1 VRPSLEIEQLSAA
14 LADGPRVPRSKPSP
28 PPPEQ
33 LDSTAHVALA
43 RLPPRRPARKGG
55 SHFSGLLTDF
65 REFQDGEMVPGT
77 RYRVTRLI
85 GAGGMGRVYE
95 VEHVELGKRF
105 VLKAL
110 QRELARR
117 EDLVARLRNE
127 WRALA
132 RLQHPNIVN
141 VTDAGTSENG
151 VPFYVM
157 ERLEGETLS
166 TLLHRARR
174 LLPQQALAIA
184 AGILDGLHAA
194 HQIGVVHR
202 DVKPPN
208 IFLIGPTT
216 VKVLDFGIAKI
227 QDAGNVITARGM
239 AVGTPRYMSPEQASG
254 TAVDARS
261 DVYATGLMLF
271 EMVSGVGPFDDARD
285 NNELLLAQLGRKA
298 PLLSSMS
305 VVAPE
310 LDALVAGMLAKD
322 PRERPRDAHQVAE
335 ALRDLAQRYER
346 SVATDAPTRAAP
358 PTAAAEPPTRV
369 DRPRRASPSA
379 APPTRPDGV
388 AAGRPAL
395 REETTT
401 LQPRLEIATTVVPQS
416 NRGGTQRLP
425 EAPALPPATLYGP
438 DTLVDR
444 TTSAPTAVP
453 GPAPERTETLLVVPP
468 TPGGSAAPDPG
479 VTRTAVPAAEAPNLT
494 PPPVVPIPSTRSPQ
508 ASRSRRGVGIAATA
522 VLSLGV
528 LLVVIALRTPAP
540 APPAEPGREAASA
553 PAPEPLS
560 VEPPRVLTVPG
571 APHQP
576 PPALAVSAAPRKPAP
591 SSSSLADAPPPVYEL
606 ATSQNQGRKSD
617 ATGRVPAPRT
627 TPAAPSGPKTAP
639 KSPPAMPGSGL

>member
-1 VRPSLEIEQLSAA
+1 M
-14 LADGPRVPRSKPSP
+14 PRSKPP
-28 PPPEQ
+28 PLAPEQ

-43 RLPPRRPARKGG
+43 RLPRRPARKGG
-55 SHFSGLLTDF
+55 SHFSGHVTDF
-65 REFQDGEMVPGT
+65 REFQDGQLVPGT

-141 VTDAGTSENG
+141 VTDAGTSDSG

-157 ERLEGETLS
+157 ERLEGETLA
-166 TLLHRARR
+166 TLLQRARR

-208 IFLIGPTT
+208 IFLTGPTT

-239 AVGTPRYMSPEQASG
+239 AVGTPRYMSPEQANG
-254 TAVDARS
+254 THVDARS

-271 EMVSGVGPFDDARD
+271 EMVSGIGPFDDARD
-285 NNELLLAQLGRKA
+285 HNELLLAQLGRKA
-298 PLLSSMS
+298 PLLSSIS

-322 PRERPRDAHQVAE
+322 PRERPRDARQVAD
-335 ALRDLAQRYER
+335 ALRSLAQRYQR
-346 SVATDAPTRAAP
+346 SVATDAPTRSVAPAPAAAP
-358 PTAAAEPPTRV
+358 EPPTRV
-369 DRPRRASPSA
+369 DAPRRASQSA

-388 AAGRPAL
+388 AAGRPPA
-395 REETTT
+395 RDDTTT
-401 LQPRLEIATTVVPQS
+401 LQPSLEIATTAVPQS
-416 NRGGTQRLP
+416 TRGATQRLP
-425 EAPALPPATLYGP
+425 EAPSPPATLYGP

-453 GPAPERTETLLVVPP
+453 GPAPERTERLLVVPP
-468 TPGGSAAPDPG
+468 PPNGSAAPDAG
-479 VTRTAVPAAEAPNLT
+479 VTRTAVPLGEPPNLT
-494 PPPVVPIPSTRSPQ
+494 PPPVVPVPSPQ
-508 ASRSRRGVGIAATA
+508 PLRAGRRKGLGILATG
-522 VLSLGV
+522 LISLMV
-528 LLVVIALRTPAP
+528 LLVVVALRTPWSAPSPEP
-540 APPAEPGREAASA
+540 APRAASA
-553 PAPEPLS
+553 ESEGAES
-560 VEPPRVLTVPG
+560 VPILTASAFPPR
-571 APHQP
+571 
-576 PPALAVSAAPRKPAP
+576 AAPVVVGTAP
-591 SSSSLADAPPPVYEL
+591 SSSAVSVPLSTPGLQSVIAG
-606 ATSQNQGRKSD
+606 NQSRKSD
-617 ATGRVPAPRT
+617 VPPASSASTGARAAGP
-627 TPAAPSGPKTAP
+627 TPKSAPSGPEV
-639 KSPPAMPGSGL
+639 MPGSGL